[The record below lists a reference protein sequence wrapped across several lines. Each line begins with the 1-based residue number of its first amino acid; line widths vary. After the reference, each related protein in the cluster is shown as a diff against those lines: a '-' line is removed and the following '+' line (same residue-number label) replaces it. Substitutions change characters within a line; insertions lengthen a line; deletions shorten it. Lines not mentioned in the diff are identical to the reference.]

1 MIMIKAKGGET
12 AAEQAAHTHEDLER
26 EIAALKK
33 EVADLKSAGGKGGG
47 AADPRVDKLVEFVKR
62 VNGYLAEKLG
72 L

>member
-1 MIMIKAKGGET
+1 MIMIKVKGGET

-33 EVADLKSAGGKGGG
+33 EVAALKSAGGKSGG
-47 AADPRVDKLVEFVKR
+47 AADPRVDKIVEFVKR
-62 VNGYLAEKLG
+62 LNSNLAERLG

>member
-1 MIMIKAKGGET
+1 MSKAKSGEWV
-12 AAEQAAHTHEDLER
+12 AEQATHTHEDLEN

-33 EVADLKSAGGKGGG
+33 EVAALKAAGGKGG
-47 AADPRVDKLVEFVKR
+47 AAPDPRVDKLVEFVKR

>member
-1 MIMIKAKGGET
+1 MIKGKGGET
-12 AAEQAAHTHEDLER
+12 SAEQAVHTHEDLER

-33 EVADLKSAGGKGGG
+33 EVAALKSAGGKGGG

>member
-1 MIMIKAKGGET
+1 MMKVKGGEA
-12 AAEQAAHTHEDLER
+12 AAEQSAHTHEDLEK

-33 EVADLKSAGGKGGG
+33 EVAALKSAGGKGGG